1 MKIEEDSPQVRFPPP
16 LVYAG
21 MLLLGLGIGRLLGD
35 PPIGLDIKVA
45 SLAGMI
51 LAIAGLGLI
60 FAALLRFRRAGTNP
74 EPWRQTTAF
83 VASGVYRWT
92 RNPMYLGMALIFAGL
107 ALIFD
112 SLATLLL
119 LPFVVILIDRQ
130 VIAREERYLEAKFG
144 DDYRAY
150 KDKVRRWL

>member
-16 LVYAG
+16 FVYAG

-35 PPIGLDIKVA
+35 PTIGLDIMA
-45 SLAGMI
+45 ANIAGMALCI
-51 LAIAGLGLI
+51 CGFGLI
-60 FAALLRFRRAGTNP
+60 VAALLRFRRAGTNP

-119 LPFVVILIDRQ
+119 LPFTVILIDRQ

-150 KDKVRRWL
+150 TEKVRRWL

>member
-1 MKIEEDSPQVRFPPP
+1 MKIEEDSPHVRFPPP

-21 MLLLGLGIGRLLGD
+21 MLLLGLGIGRLLDD

-45 SLAGMI
+45 SFAGMI
-51 LAIAGLGLI
+51 LAIAGLGLV
-60 FAALLRFRRAGTNP
+60 FAALLRFRRADTNP

>member
-21 MLLLGLGIGRLLGD
+21 MLMLGLGLGRLLGD

-45 SLAGMI
+45 SIAGMI
-51 LAIAGLGLI
+51 LAIAGLSLI

-112 SLATLLL
+112 SLATIML

-144 DDYRAY
+144 EDYRAY

>member
-1 MKIEEDSPQVRFPPP
+1 MKIEEDSPQVSFPPP
-16 LVYAG
+16 FVYAG

-35 PPIGLDIKVA
+35 PSIGLDIKVA
-45 SLAGMI
+45 SIAGLVLAVG
-51 LAIAGLGLI
+51 GLGLI
-60 FAALLRFRRAGTNP
+60 FAAIIRFRSAGTNP

-119 LPFVVILIDRQ
+119 LPFTVILIDRK
-130 VIAREERYLEAKFG
+130 VIAREERYLETKFG
-144 DDYRAY
+144 EDYRAY
-150 KDKVRRWL
+150 KEKVRRWL

>member
-35 PPIGLDIKVA
+35 PSIGLDIKA
-45 SLAGMI
+45 ANIAGI
-51 LAIAGLGLI
+51 VLAIVGLGLI
-60 FAALLRFRRAGTNP
+60 FAALARFRSAGTNP

-119 LPFVVILIDRQ
+119 FPVVVIVIDRQ
-130 VIAREERYLEAKFG
+130 VIAREEKYLEAKFG

>member
-35 PPIGLDIKVA
+35 PPIGLEIRA
-45 SLAGMI
+45 AN
-51 LAIAGLGLI
+51 IAGILLCLGGLAMI
-60 FAALLRFRRAGTNP
+60 FAAIIRFRRAGTNP
-74 EPWRQTTAF
+74 EPWRQTKAF
-83 VASGVYRWT
+83 VVSGVYRWT

-119 LPFVVILIDRQ
+119 LPFTVILIDRQ

-150 KDKVRRWL
+150 KEQVRRWL

>member
-21 MLLLGLGIGRLLGD
+21 MLLLGLGIGRLLDD

-45 SLAGMI
+45 SFAGMI
-51 LAIAGLGLI
+51 LAIAGLGLV

>member
-45 SLAGMI
+45 SFAGMI

>member
-1 MKIEEDSPQVRFPPP
+1 MKIDEDSPQVRFPPP
-16 LVYAG
+16 FVYAG

-35 PPIGLDIKVA
+35 PPIGLDIRV
-45 SLAGMI
+45 SSIAGMI

>member
-21 MLLLGLGIGRLLGD
+21 MLLLGLGIGRLLDD

-45 SLAGMI
+45 SFAGMI